1 MATEALGLGFQIG
14 VVAFGGLI
22 AMIAAAWRMGANPV
36 LAFWLAYVLT
46 RPLGA
51 SLGDLPAQS
60 PTYGGFGW
68 GTIVTSVVFLGVIAA
83 LGRR

>member
-1 MATEALGLGFQIG
+1 LGCDPVHVCVGTASGDLATEALGLGFQIG

-51 SLGDLPAQS
+51 SLGD
-60 PTYGGFGW
+60 
-68 GTIVTSVVFLGVIAA
+68 
-83 LGRR
+83 